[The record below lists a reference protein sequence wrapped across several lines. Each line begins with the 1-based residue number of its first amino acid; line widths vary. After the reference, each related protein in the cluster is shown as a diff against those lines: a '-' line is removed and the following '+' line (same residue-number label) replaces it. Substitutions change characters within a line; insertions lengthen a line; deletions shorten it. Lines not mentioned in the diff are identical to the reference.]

1 MPSYLSLSDQVTNAK
16 FAEKSVKIVKFKIY
30 NIMLYAQIDEGESRR
45 GEGGGQFSPVKFINS
60 NLVNSHSKFTK
71 NRPLSYQMLTEMQTA
86 YWKLR

>member
-1 MPSYLSLSDQVTNAK
+1 MPSYLSLIDQVTNAK
-16 FAEKSVKIVKFKIY
+16 FAEKSVKIVKFKIN

-45 GEGGGQFSPVKFINS
+45 GGGGQFPPVKFINS

-71 NRPLSYQMLTEMQTA
+71 NRPLSYQILTEMQTA

>member
-45 GEGGGQFSPVKFINS
+45 GEGGSIFPRKIHKFKPC
-60 NLVNSHSKFTK
+60 KFT
-71 NRPLSYQMLTEMQTA
+71 
-86 YWKLR
+86 

>member
-30 NIMLYAQIDEGESRR
+30 NIMLYAQIDEGE
-45 GEGGGQFSPVKFINS
+45 GGGGQFSPVKFINS

>member
-45 GEGGGQFSPVKFINS
+45 GGGSIFPRKIHKFKP
-60 NLVNSHSKFTK
+60 SKFT
-71 NRPLSYQMLTEMQTA
+71 
-86 YWKLR
+86 

>member
-1 MPSYLSLSDQVTNAK
+1 MPSYLSLIDQVTNAK

-45 GEGGGQFSPVKFINS
+45 GGGQFSPVKFINS

-71 NRPLSYQMLTEMQTA
+71 NRPLSYQILTEMQTA